1 VTAVLPERILSR
13 NFDRPE
19 ARTLDGYGGGE
30 GYPAF
35 RKALAMGA
43 EAVAAEVKKANLR
56 GLGGAGFPT
65 GTKWGFIPAKRTGPV
80 YLVVNADEGE
90 PGTFKDRYILER
102 DPHALIEGM
111 LIAAHAIGCQT
122 SFIYVRGEY
131 VEPYRAFDAAVR
143 AAEAA
148 GLLGA
153 NILGSG
159 FTHRIVVHRGA
170 GAYICGEETG
180 LISSL
185 EGRKGWP
192 KVKPPFPAIKG
203 AFGQPTVVNNVETLA
218 CLPHIVRRGG
228 EWFAALGT
236 KTQGG
241 TRLYSVSGHV
251 ARPGVYE
258 APVSITLR
266 GLLDLAGGV
275 RPGRRLKAVVPGG
288 SSAPLLRAD
297 EIDVT
302 MDVDGLRAAGTMAG
316 SAGVVVMDDTT
327 CVPEALH
334 VVARFYAHES
344 CGQCT
349 PCREC
354 TGWIY
359 KITGRILAGK
369 GVPQDPD
376 TILDVARRG
385 AGSTI
390 CAFYDGAIGPYISYV
405 EKFRGEFDHHIRHGS
420 CDVRAD
426 GGRPAAAH

>member
-1 VTAVLPERILSR
+1 MVESILTR
-13 NFDRPE
+13 NFHRQDSH
-19 ARTLDGYGGGE
+19 TLKAYVETGGYTAWAKAQAME
-30 GYPAF
+30 PA
-35 RKALAMGA
+35 AIT
-43 EAVAAEVKKANLR
+43 EEVKKANLR

-65 GTKWGFIPAKRTGPV
+65 GMKWSFIPKGHTGPV
-80 YLVVNADEGE
+80 YLVINGDEGE
-90 PGTFKDRYILER
+90 PGTFKDRYLLER

-111 LIAAHAIGCQT
+111 LIAARAINCAKA
-122 SFIYVRGEY
+122 FVYIRGEY
-131 VEPYRAFDAAVR
+131 VQPWRRFAKAVS
-143 AAEAA
+143 EAYEA
-148 GLLGA
+148 GHLGRG
-153 NILGSG
+153 LD
-159 FTHRIVVHRGA
+159 IVVHRGA

-185 EGRKGWP
+185 EGKKGWP

-203 AFGQPTVVNNVETLA
+203 AFGQPTIVNNVETIA
-218 CLPHIVRRGG
+218 QVPHIVNRGAA
-228 EWFAALGT
+228 WFAGLGT

-241 TRLYSVSGHV
+241 TRMYSVSGRV
-251 ARPGVYE
+251 RKPGVYE

-266 GLLDLAGGV
+266 QLIYDLAGGV
-275 RPGRRLKAVVPGG
+275 SATGRLKAVVPGG

-316 SAGVVVMDDTT
+316 SAGVIVMDES
-327 CVPEALH
+327 VSIPEALM

-359 KITGRILAGK
+359 KMVHRIVEGHGRKEDL
-369 GVPQDPD
+369 D

-385 AGSTI
+385 AGTTI
-390 CAFYDGAIGPYISYV
+390 CAFYDGAVGPYISYV
-405 EKFRGEFDHHIRHGS
+405 EKFRDEFEALIPR
-420 CDVRAD
+420 
-426 GGRPAAAH
+426 